1 MMRISIRQ
9 RLTFWYAAA
18 LVAGL
23 CAFGLVMWL
32 SLQQRLVAG
41 VDARLAERLQG
52 VRTAL
57 GSEAEIADRLHLQ
70 QELDEFAREV
80 PDGGFIQLRDP
91 KRKRDPARRG
101 ARGPGRRIRPALALH
116 PRSSGPPTANR
127 RHAFGDCGC
136 GVRGAGGDSVGWTR
150 AVMNDFRKL
159 LLLLIPAVLI
169 VSCLGGYWLSS
180 RALRPVDAITMVA
193 GAITLRN
200 LSQRI
205 ALPNTGDEL
214 QRMAETWNQALER
227 LEDSVKRIRQFTSD
241 ASHELRTP
249 LALIRA
255 TAELA
260 LRKERDAEGYRT
272 SLRRIEEEAG
282 RMTEL
287 TESLLTLARADADSL
302 SFAMRPTDIAEVAHS
317 VARQNAAIAE
327 QRGIAL
333 RDGGSGGPIEV
344 NADPSGIRRLLLILV
359 DNALRHTPSGGTVT
373 VAAAG
378 DPDGVTLSVEDTGEG
393 ISADALPHV
402 FERFYRADAA
412 RSSGSGFGLGL
423 SIAQAIAQAHGSSIE
438 VKSSPKA
445 GARFSMRLKK

>member
-1 MMRISIRQ
+1 MRISIRQ

-23 CAFGLVMWL
+23 CAFGLAMWL

-52 VRTAL
+52 VQTAL
-57 GSEAEIADRLHLQ
+57 GSQSEITDRFHLQ

-80 PDGGFIQLRDP
+80 PDGGIIQLRDP
-91 KRKRDPARRG
+91 NGGVILPAG
-101 ARGPGRRIRPALALH
+101 ARQTLSSRLSRHSPYTDEVAGRSLRIGAMRLEAA
-116 PRSSGPPTANR
+116 GE
-127 RHAFGDCGC
+127 AFEAQVAIPLDE
-136 GVRGAGGDSVGWTR
+136 TR
-150 AVMNDFRKL
+150 AVMNDFRQL
-159 LLLLIPAVLI
+159 LFLLIPAVLI

-180 RALRPVDAITMVA
+180 RALRPVDAITSVA

-200 LSQRI
+200 LSRRI

-260 LRKERDAEGYRT
+260 LRKERDAEEYRT
-272 SLRRIEEEAG
+272 SLRQIEEEAG

-302 SFAMRPTDIAEVAHS
+302 GFVMKATDIAEVAHS
-317 VARQNAAIAE
+317 VATQNAPIAE

-333 RDGGSGGPIEV
+333 RNSGSGGPFEV
-344 NADPSGIRRLLLILV
+344 NVDPSGIRRLLLILV
-359 DNALRHTPSGGTVT
+359 DNALRHTPPGGTIT
-373 VAAAG
+373 IAADG
-378 DPDGVTLSVEDTGEG
+378 DPDSVTVSVEDTGEG
-393 ISADALPHV
+393 IPADALPHV
-402 FERFYRADAA
+402 FERFYRADAS
-412 RSSGSGFGLGL
+412 RSRGSGYGLGL
-423 SIAQAIAQAHGSSIE
+423 SIAQAIAQAHGSSLE
-438 VKSSPKA
+438 VQSSPTA
-445 GARFSMRLKK
+445 GTRFSMKLKK

>member
-1 MMRISIRQ
+1 MRISIRQ
-9 RLTFWYAAA
+9 RLTFWYAAT

-32 SLQQRLVAG
+32 ALQQRLVAG

-52 VRTAL
+52 IQTAL
-57 GSEAEIADRLHLQ
+57 GNEAEIADRLHLQ

-80 PDGGFIQLRDP
+80 PDGGIIQLRDANGDVILP
-91 KRKRDPARRG
+91 GG
-101 ARGPGRRIRPALALH
+101 ARQVLGSQLGRHSPYTEEVAG
-116 PRSSGPPTANR
+116 RSLRVGAMRLKTAGTVFE
-127 RHAFGDCGC
+127 AQVAIPLDE
-136 GVRGAGGDSVGWTR
+136 TR

-159 LLLLIPAVLI
+159 LFLLIPAVLI

-180 RALRPVDAITMVA
+180 RALRPVDAITKVA
-193 GAITLRN
+193 SAITLRN

-214 QRMAETWNQALER
+214 QRMAETWNQVLER
-227 LEDSVKRIRQFTSD
+227 LEGSVKRIRQFTSD

-260 LRKERDAEGYRT
+260 LRKERDAEEYRT
-272 SLRRIEEEAG
+272 SLRQIEEEAG

-302 SFAMRPTDIAEVAHS
+302 GLTMKPTDLAEVAHS
-317 VARQNAAIAE
+317 VAIQNAPIAE

-333 RDGGSGGPIEV
+333 RNGGGGPIEV
-344 NADPSGIRRLLLILV
+344 VADPLGIRRLLLILV
-359 DNALRHTPSGGTVT
+359 DNALRHTPPGGTVT
-373 VAAAG
+373 ITASG
-378 DPDGVTLSVEDTGEG
+378 DRDGATLSVEDTGEG
-393 ISADALPHV
+393 IPADALPHV

-412 RSSGSGFGLGL
+412 RGSGSGFGLGL
-423 SIAQAIAQAHGSSIE
+423 SIAQAIAQAHGSSLD
-438 VKSSPKA
+438 VKSSPNA
-445 GARFSMRLKK
+445 GTRFSMRLNK

>member
-1 MMRISIRQ
+1 MRISIRQ

-18 LVAGL
+18 LLAGL

-41 VDARLAERLQG
+41 VDARLAERLEG
-52 VRTAL
+52 LRTAL
-57 GSEAEIADRLHLQ
+57 SSEGEIADRLHLQ
-70 QELDEFAREV
+70 HELDEFAREV
-80 PDGGFIQLRDP
+80 PDGGMIQLRGP
-91 KRKRDPARRG
+91 KGDVILPVG
-101 ARGPGRRIRPALALH
+101 AREVP
-116 PRSSGPPTANR
+116 
-127 RHAFGDCGC
+127 
-136 GVRGAGGDSVGWTR
+136 GAGLSRHSPYTQKVAGRLLRIGSLRLEISGAVFQAWVAIPLDETR

-159 LLLLIPAVLI
+159 LLLWIPAVLI

-180 RALRPVDAITMVA
+180 RALRPVDAITVVA
-193 GAITLRN
+193 GAISMRN

-260 LRKERDAEGYRT
+260 LRKERAAEEYRT
-272 SLRRIEEEAG
+272 SLRQINEEAG

-287 TESLLTLARADADSL
+287 TESLLTLARADSGSL
-302 SFAMRPTDIAEVAHS
+302 SFDLKPIDLAGVAHA
-317 VARQNAAIAE
+317 VAKQNAPIAQ
-327 QRGIAL
+327 QRGIVL
-333 RDGGSGGPIEV
+333 RDGSTGGPSEV
-344 NADPSGIRRLLLILV
+344 NADLPAIRRLVLILV
-359 DNALRHTPSGGTVT
+359 DNALRHTPPGGSVT
-373 VAAAG
+373 VAAAR
-378 DPDGVTLSVEDTGEG
+378 DSHGVTLSVEDTGVG
-393 ISADALPHV
+393 ISADALPHL

-438 VKSSPKA
+438 VESTPNA
-445 GARFSMRLKK
+445 GTRFTMRLKK